1 MYIRIL
7 SLAVLTVGA
16 IAISKMAKAQIADLT
31 GQEPLTVLVGT
42 EWGPE
47 NGLDQF
53 VKFMSDGDLAGH
65 GGCNSFF
72 GTYEQD
78 GEALKIG
85 SLIMTKK
92 ACPEVMGAE
101 QAFIAAIESAR
112 SFEASSKEINILNE
126 NDEIALSM
134 RRRDWD

>member
-7 SLAVLTVGA
+7 SLALMTVGA
-16 IAISKMAKAQIADLT
+16 LAVSKMAKAQIADLK
-31 GQEPLTVLVGT
+31 GHEPLTTLAGS

-47 NGLDQF
+47 NGMDQF
-53 VKFMSDGDLAGH
+53 VQFMSDGDLAGN

-72 GTYEQD
+72 GTYEQE
-78 GEALKIG
+78 GSELKIG

-92 ACPEVMGAE
+92 LCPDVMGAE
-101 QAFIAAIESAR
+101 QAFIAALENAR
-112 SFEASSKEINILNE
+112 GFEASFKEMNILDE
-126 NDEIALSM
+126 NGEVALSM